1 MKKVLKV
8 AADVLAWV
16 LLILAFIITLTVLT
30 STKNEGVA
38 RLFGYTPMSV
48 QSDSMKPTFNKGDLI
63 IVHKIDNLYDLKE
76 NDVITFYTIV
86 GKQRIINTHRI
97 VKIEEKDN
105 TRSFITRGDNNP
117 VDDELPVEAVD
128 IIGQWT
134 GKSFGKIGVALD
146 FVQTQKGFFICII
159 IPIAIIF
166 LFELYKFITTLVE
179 IKSGDISEEDEEAI
193 KQKAIEEYLAKQKKE
208 EEEKAAAEAAAE
220 TAAKA
225 AAEAEAAAKAAEE
238 DPAEDILDT
247 VVETAEDAEVTEQ

>member
-48 QSDSMKPTFNKGDLI
+48 QSDSMKPTFSKGDLI
-63 IVHKIDNLYDLKE
+63 IVHKIDDLYDLKE

-86 GKQRIINTHRI
+86 DNQRIINTHRI

-134 GKSFGKIGVALD
+134 GKSFGKVGVALS
-146 FVQTQKGFFICII
+146 FIQTQKGFFICII

-166 LFELYKFITTLVE
+166 LFELYKFIVALIEVKNGE
-179 IKSGDISEEDEEAI
+179 ISEEDEEAI

-208 EEEKAAAEAAAE
+208 EEKAAAEAAA
-220 TAAKA
+220 KA
-225 AAEAEAAAKAAEE
+225 TAEAEAAAKAKAAEE
-238 DPAEDILDT
+238 HPAEDILDT
-247 VVETAEDAEVTEQ
+247 VVETAEDAE